1 MKIDYPKAEQDR
13 AQCLLFFFVLLLHH
27 TTYLS
32 RHFPH
37 RNLPLSFKPA
47 SNHFCRI
54 PNLLSPPPLSLLALL
69 STWTPPSFTSSL
81 YQFYHISS
89 HPPQE
94 NLSLSHTHSPPPPH
108 PSPCV
113 PVSGHQGG
121 RFITAT
127 WLQTLPCTR
136 TYTHIYTHTLAEY
149 NQSDKDK
156 QNLEAHLGECAWNNL
171 LPLQYSF

>member
-1 MKIDYPKAEQDR
+1 MLSVCYSSLCFYYTTLPIYPGI
-13 AQCLLFFFVLLLHH
+13 
-27 TTYLS
+27 
-32 RHFPH
+32 FPH

-108 PSPCV
+108 PSPCA

-136 TYTHIYTHTLAEY
+136 TYTHIYTYTHQLNITNLTKINKTL
-149 NQSDKDK
+149 KRT
-156 QNLEAHLGECAWNNL
+156 
-171 LPLQYSF
+171 

>member
-94 NLSLSHTHSPPPPH
+94 NLSLS
-108 PSPCV
+108 
-113 PVSGHQGG
+113 
-121 RFITAT
+121 
-127 WLQTLPCTR
+127 L
-136 TYTHIYTHTLAEY
+136 THTLHRLPTHPLVSLLAATKEGDLS
-149 NQSDKDK
+149 QRPGCKHCH
-156 QNLEAHLGECAWNNL
+156 AHARTHTHIHTHTSWI
-171 LPLQYSF
+171 

>member
-1 MKIDYPKAEQDR
+1 MFVI
-13 AQCLLFFFVLLLHH
+13 LLCAFITPH
-27 TTYLS
+27 YLS

-94 NLSLSHTHSPPPPH
+94 NTHTLHRLPTHPLVPLLAATKEGDLSQRPGCKHCHAHARTH
-108 PSPCV
+108 
-113 PVSGHQGG
+113 
-121 RFITAT
+121 
-127 WLQTLPCTR
+127 
-136 TYTHIYTHTLAEY
+136 TYTHTHT
-149 NQSDKDK
+149 S
-156 QNLEAHLGECAWNNL
+156 
-171 LPLQYSF
+171 